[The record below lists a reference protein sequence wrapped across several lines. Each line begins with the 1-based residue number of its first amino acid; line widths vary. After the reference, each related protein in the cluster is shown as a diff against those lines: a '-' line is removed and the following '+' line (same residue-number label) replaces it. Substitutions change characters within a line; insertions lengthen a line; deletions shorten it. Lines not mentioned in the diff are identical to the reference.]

1 MPLHS
6 QRLNWVWETLRSNA
20 TPLSVVDILAVATVI
35 YLLLSLVRGTR
46 AVQLIKGLA
55 VLFVLIFLT
64 EILNLP
70 TFNWLLSR
78 ALLPGVI
85 ALIILFQPEL
95 RMALEQIGRGKWLPG
110 ATGPLHGESAAQLA
124 DQLISFTR
132 RAAAARV
139 GALIALE
146 RRVGLRDV
154 IQTGQEIEVPATAE
168 MLTMIFSTN
177 SPLHDGA
184 AVIRGD
190 RVVAAGC
197 LLPFSSLHDMASW
210 QGTRHRAALGLSE
223 RSDAVVMVISE
234 QTGMVSVA
242 YEGQLVTNL
251 SEEQI
256 KHRLMGLLPSEHGR
270 QWWRASH
277 AASRS

>member
-1 MPLHS
+1 MLP
-6 QRLNWVWETLRSNA
+6 QRLNWVWETLRANVNW
-20 TPLSVVDILAVATVI
+20 LSVVDVLAVATVI

-46 AVQLIKGLA
+46 AVQLLKGLA
-55 VLFVLIFLT
+55 ALFALIFLSAV
-64 EILNLP
+64 LNLN

-95 RMALEQIGRGKWLPG
+95 RMALEQIGRGRWLPG
-110 ATGPLHGESAAQLA
+110 AVGPMRGEVAAQLA
-124 DQLISFTR
+124 DQLITFTR
-132 RAAAARV
+132 QAAEARM

-154 IQTGQEIEVPATAE
+154 IQTGHEIIVPATPE
-168 MLTMIFSTN
+168 MLLMIFSPN

-190 RVVAAGC
+190 HVTAAGC

-210 QGTRHRAALGLSE
+210 RGTRHRAALGLSE
-223 RSDAVVMVISE
+223 RSDAVVMVVSE
-234 QTGMVSVA
+234 QTGMVSLA
-242 YEGQLVTNL
+242 CEGQLVTNL
-251 SEEQI
+251 SEEEM
-256 KHRLMGLLPSEHGR
+256 KHRLMTLLPSEHGR
-270 QWWRASH
+270 QWWRTSH
-277 AASRS
+277 AASQS